1 MDVLS
6 DNELPMGLSMALA
19 RNTEALDRFASM
31 TPEQQQRIIDRTHT
45 VESKAEMQQ
54 LVRQIAHGEL

>member
-1 MDVLS
+1 MDLLS
-6 DNELPMGLSMALA
+6 DNELPLGLGMALA
-19 RNTEALDRFASM
+19 RNTEALDRFAAM
-31 TPEQQQRIIDRTHT
+31 TPEQQQRIIDRTHA